1 LGKGGWRHGDGFGTG
16 APARFVY
23 TIGLDLKCGLKTAI
37 FVQFSLQGGSRT
49 CQSSEKFFLLN
60 ILGRLARIPA
70 GIKKP
75 ARRLVP

>member
-23 TIGLDLKCGLKTAI
+23 TIGLDLKCGLKTAT
-37 FVQFSLQGGSRT
+37 FVQISLQGGSRT
-49 CQSSEKFFLLN
+49 CQSSEKFFLFN
-60 ILGRLARIPA
+60 ILGLVHIRA